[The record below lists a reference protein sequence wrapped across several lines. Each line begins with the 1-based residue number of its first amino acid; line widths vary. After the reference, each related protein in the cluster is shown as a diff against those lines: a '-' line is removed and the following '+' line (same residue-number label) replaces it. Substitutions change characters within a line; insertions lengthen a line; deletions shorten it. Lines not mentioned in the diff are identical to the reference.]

1 MILSLDWYDLDRG
14 VTHLGQGVA
23 QLGQVLSFLA
33 EIIETLLAKAYVLIR
48 DHYLPK
54 CLCHLACCTPFVML
68 LSYHSVT
75 FFRKP
80 NPVVQ
85 RVPAEG

>member
-33 EIIETLLAKAYVLIR
+33 EIIETLLAEALSQSEVITRRSALV
-48 DHYLPK
+48 
-54 CLCHLACCTPFVML
+54 TL
-68 LSYHSVT
+68 LVIHTLS
-75 FFRKP
+75 
-80 NPVVQ
+80 
-85 RVPAEG
+85 